1 MHSVWVGRF
10 DGKAYPLK
18 ASPSLSAVAYRTVND
33 RTNDITALKDGKVV
47 WSGKITVAP
56 DGKSRT
62 VTINGTDANG
72 KKFSGKAV
80 YDKG

>member
-1 MHSVWVGRF
+1 MAKWCGAAR
-10 DGKAYPLK
+10 
-18 ASPSLSAVAYRTVND
+18 
-33 RTNDITALKDGKVV
+33 
-47 WSGKITVAP
+47 ITVAP

-80 YDKG
+80 HDKGLTGVTRVLRRAATHRYQKRRTSRCLRSANFTNVNNGVV